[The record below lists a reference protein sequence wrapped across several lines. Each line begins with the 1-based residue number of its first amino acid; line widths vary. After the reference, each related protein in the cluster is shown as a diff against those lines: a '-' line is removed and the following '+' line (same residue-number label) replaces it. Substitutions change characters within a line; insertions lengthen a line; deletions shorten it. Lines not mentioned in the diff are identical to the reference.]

1 MISKQ
6 RILLLVI
13 VMLLLL
19 NFSIALSGRK
29 NSGTKVKFNSLDG
42 NNSLVEYILN
52 EEHYYKDQD
61 ELEKFNLLDE
71 RLGFSGF
78 KLL

>member
-1 MISKQ
+1 
-6 RILLLVI
+6 
-13 VMLLLL
+13 MLLLL

-29 NSGTKVKFNSLDG
+29 SSGTKVKFNSLDG

>member
-1 MISKQ
+1 
-6 RILLLVI
+6 
-13 VMLLLL
+13 MLLLL